1 MLSKFLI
8 KIKKIIL
15 FKTEAQEDPEE
26 EDSLTQLR
34 DDPSER
40 KGVLFIL
47 DSFRRTK
54 KYQAMLKSVEIIKLY
69 EQVNAQPVR
78 NLRAEE
84 NIGAKS
90 KGILV
95 NKKHF

>member
-1 MLSKFLI
+1 
-8 KIKKIIL
+8 
-15 FKTEAQEDPEE
+15 
-26 EDSLTQLR
+26 
-34 DDPSER
+34 
-40 KGVLFIL
+40 
-47 DSFRRTK
+47 
-54 KYQAMLKSVEIIKLY
+54 MLKSVEIIKLY

-78 NLRAEE
+78 NLRALEE